1 MVDPA
6 GLARAFEAA
15 FGRAPRVYRAPGR
28 VNLIGEHTDYND
40 GFVMPMALDR
50 STWVAAAPRDD
61 RRLVVRSQEYSETVT
76 LDLGTQSSQSSP
88 SQTNSAGFA
97 GLAFKPVWS
106 DYVLGVATLL
116 ESPGAD
122 MLIASDVPIGAGLSS
137 SAALEV
143 ACGFALADLSGLA
156 LDLDALARAAQRAEH
171 EFAGTRCG
179 IMDQMIACHG
189 RAGHVLQLDTRT
201 LERVHVPLPSR
212 LRVVVCN
219 TIVAHQL
226 ASAEYN
232 ARRADCEAGVRA
244 LSARFPEV
252 RALRDAT
259 LDRLDAIIGDV
270 APYVWRRCRHVITEN
285 GRVLLAATALRQ
297 SDDAAF
303 GALMAASHASLRDD
317 YEVSCP
323 ELDVMTAIV
332 SDLDGVFGARMTGG
346 GFGGCT
352 VALVDAA
359 AADDRFRETIRDRY
373 QANTGIR
380 PDVWICAAGSG
391 VEEVTEGAV
400 YTQKISH

>member
-1 MVDPA
+1 VVDPA
-6 GLARAFEAA
+6 GLGRAFEAA
-15 FGRAPRVYRAPGR
+15 FGRAPRLYRAPGR

-50 STWVAAAPRDD
+50 STWVAAAPRND
-61 RRLVVRSQEYSETVT
+61 RRLVVRSREYNETIT
-76 LDLGTQSSQSSP
+76 MDLGTQSPQNSQS
-88 SQTNSAGFA
+88 QKNRA
-97 GLAFKPVWS
+97 VQWS
-106 DYVLGVATLL
+106 DYVRGVATLL

-143 ACGFALADLSGLA
+143 ACGFALADLSDLA
-156 LDLDALARAAQRAEH
+156 LDLDTLARTAQRAEH
-171 EFAGTRCG
+171 EFAGTHCG

-201 LERVHVPLPSR
+201 LERVYVPLPSR
-212 LRVVVCN
+212 VRVVVCN
-219 TIVAHQL
+219 TMVAHEL

-244 LSARFPEV
+244 LSARFPGV

-259 LDRLDAIIGDV
+259 LERLDAIRGDV
-270 APYVWRRCRHVITEN
+270 SLHVWRRCRHVITEN
-285 GRVLLAATALRQ
+285 DRVVLAAAALRR

-323 ELDVMTAIV
+323 ELDVMTAVV
-332 SDLDGVFGARMTGG
+332 SDIDGVFGARMTGG
-346 GFGGCT
+346 GFGGCA

-359 AADDRFRETIRDRY
+359 AADDRFRETIQERY
-373 QANTGIR
+373 QASTGIR
-380 PDVWICAAGSG
+380 PDVWICTAGSG
-391 VEEVTEGAV
+391 VQEVTESALD
-400 YTQKISH
+400 TQTISHRDTETQS